1 MRRVDGGWLYDLRTM
16 VSTMPIPKGEPI
28 MREDGLCP
36 VCMLSIHKTENWER
50 IKDEY
55 EDLLN
60 QVDTYGEVS
69 LTEQEQVLYH
79 NGVHVDCF
87 EKLE

>member
-1 MRRVDGGWLYDLRTM
+1 
-16 VSTMPIPKGEPI
+16 

-36 VCMLSIHKTENWER
+36 VCMLPIDKKENWER
-50 IKDEY
+50 VKDEH
-55 EDLLN
+55 EDLLS
-60 QVDTYGEVS
+60 QVDTYGEDS

>member
-1 MRRVDGGWLYDLRTM
+1 
-16 VSTMPIPKGEPI
+16 

-36 VCMLSIHKTENWER
+36 VCMLPIDKNENWER
-50 IKDEY
+50 IKDEH

-60 QVDTYGEVS
+60 QVDYYGEDS

-79 NGVHVDCF
+79 NGAHVDCF
-87 EKLE
+87 YKLQ

>member
-1 MRRVDGGWLYDLRTM
+1 
-16 VSTMPIPKGEPI
+16 

-36 VCMLSIHKTENWER
+36 VCMLPIDKKKNLER
-50 IKDEY
+50 ILDEGY
-55 EDLLN
+55 DELWTVGGSMGIDLPQEAL
-60 QVDTYGEVS
+60 D
-69 LTEQEQVLYH
+69 EQTQVLYH

>member
-1 MRRVDGGWLYDLRTM
+1 MSICMSD
-16 VSTMPIPKGEPI
+16 
-28 MREDGLCP
+28 LCP
-36 VCMLSIHKTENWER
+36 VCTNPVDKQSNWER
-50 IKDEY
+50 IRDEH

-60 QVDTYGEVS
+60 QVDTYGEDS

-79 NGVHVDCF
+79 NCVHVDCF